1 MCVKY
6 YKEAGWRGRWRN
18 VFFLSRLRAVYIHAD
33 LSDEDLSTISPP
45 WFIKSCQSVFV
56 QQEVE

>member
-1 MCVKY
+1 MF
-6 YKEAGWRGRWRN
+6 
-18 VFFLSRLRAVYIHAD
+18 FFLSRLRAVYIHAD
-33 LSDEDLSTISPP
+33 LSDEDLSTFSPP